1 MTDDYEGMRW
11 LKCDL
16 QVQTPEDNAH
26 WADDDLRLGEPRR
39 PKLDGVPSEA
49 SISTR
54 ARAFLKRCH
63 ELELDALG
71 ITDHNFSQKTD
82 PRDWFL
88 THLVEQNK
96 SVAADQGR
104 NPLIIFPGFE
114 VDIGY
119 HVLCLFP
126 AAKKQ
131 VDIESCNRFLTKLG
145 LSEAERF
152 EKNQPK
158 LLRRGDEG
166 VTLKTLINLVQGE
179 MGGIVIAAHADQASG
194 MLEQAKYREDFSNPE
209 LYCVEVTQNPPSQKY
224 LDILRGRNP
233 SWKRNGFFPAY
244 IMSSDAKSLKVDKDG
259 SPKPNSLGYRHTWIK
274 MSNPSI
280 ESLRQAFLD
289 SESRIKLPENVAE
302 DQHPDQLIK
311 HSYIKSIKVEGVEFL
326 EDQEVHFS
334 PNKNCFIGGRGSG
347 KSTLQEYLRIA
358 LGKDSDGSVDNKT
371 KEKIERIKS
380 TLSDNSKLTIC
391 WVSDAGVED
400 KIIWDGGKLEISG
413 LDQASIASY
422 LRNLPV
428 QFFSQ
433 QQLNQLTETEK
444 SGSGVRQSER
454 LLELIDAF
462 DQDAIAKLRE
472 KEKRV
477 KSDLEV
483 AFSQQRQLEALKSKG
498 SDLRHEYA
506 ELERQWKA
514 RSAIQADATK
524 HQQVKSAES
533 TIEKYTLS
541 FKALESDL
549 EVAIR
554 KFDEEKINVQGE
566 SPFADFFETLEQQ
579 HRQEKEKLLSTITK
593 ALEDYKKNIDGF
605 LSDSDGWTELSEKI
619 STADEIF
626 QSACE
631 NLGLSEED
639 ANQLQDAVHRKNEKQ
654 QEVEV
659 NRQEVDRLSA
669 KSLST
674 VDLISELHGVWLQQ
688 FEQRKAAANKANEL
702 VEQGGKKF
710 LISSVHYQHSEKSFN
725 ELWGADNFRPNG
737 RTRLG
742 KNWPEF
748 GSALH
753 KAFIAQDKFA
763 SPWALLDSLLATERP
778 EESLSVIFDGCEI
791 ELIKHL
797 KDKAKE
803 WELMKVSR
811 VEDVVDLELYRSD
824 GTLAGSIANNSLSDG
839 QRNTAALVLL
849 LAQGEGPLVIDQPED
864 ELDSNFVSKELIPM
878 LRKVKPNRQLIL
890 ATHNANLPVNGD
902 AELVYAFEA
911 RGNVLACGG
920 LDRKEVT
927 HAILEIMEGS
937 KEAFA
942 SRREK
947 YGF

>member
-1 MTDDYEGMRW
+1 MNNSYQGMRW

-16 QVQTPEDNAH
+16 QMQTPADTKH
-26 WADDDLRLGEPRR
+26 WQGEALITGQEQDAAN
-39 PKLDGVPSEA
+39 KYAEACFEAGLDIV
-49 SISTR
+49 
-54 ARAFLKRCH
+54 
-63 ELELDALG
+63 G
-71 ITDHNFSQKTD
+71 ITEHNFLNRDFLPLLENAFSHLKT
-82 PRDWFL
+82 
-88 THLVEQNK
+88 K
-96 SVAADQGR
+96 YGR
-104 NPLIIFPGFE
+104 TITIFPGFE
-114 VDIGY
+114 FEAAGVGRGCHI
-119 HVLCLFP
+119 LCLFEP
-126 AAKKQ
+126 GTALAKL
-131 VDIESCNRFLTKLG
+131 DAILTECGVGFPRVKANEQL
-145 LSEAERF
+145 
-152 EKNQPK
+152 EKSDKN
-158 LLRRGDEG
+158 
-166 VTLKTLINLVQGE
+166 LKEILKIVQQKHS
-179 MGGIVIAAHADQASG
+179 GIVIMPHATSNDGIFDNESISDWLQQDQ
-194 MLEQAKYREDFSNPE
+194 FTNPE
-209 LYCVEVTQNPPSQKY
+209 LLAIEVPRPVHLMTKGYQRLLLSGEDCQPGWRRERP
-224 LDILRGRNP
+224 I
-233 SWKRNGFFPAY
+233 ATV
-244 IMSSDAKSLKVDKDG
+244 MSSDNKMLLVNDNSGRPV
-259 SPKPNSLGYRHTWIK
+259 PNSIGYRYSWIK

-289 SESRIKLPENVAE
+289 PESRIKLPEDVAK
-302 DQHPDQLIK
+302 DQHPDQLVK
-311 HSYIKSIKVEGVEFL
+311 HSFIKSIKVERVEFL
-326 EDQEVHFS
+326 EEQEVHFS

-347 KSTLQEYLRIA
+347 KSTLQEYLRIV

-391 WVSDAGVED
+391 WVSDTGVED
-400 KIIWDGGKLEISG
+400 EIIWNGGELEISG

-472 KEKRV
+472 KEKRI

-483 AFSQQRQLEALKSKG
+483 AFSQQRQIEALKSKG

-533 TIEKYTLS
+533 SIEKYTLS
-541 FKALESDL
+541 FKDLESDL

-566 SPFADFFETLEQQ
+566 SPFADFLETLEQQ
-579 HRQEKEKLLSTITK
+579 HRQEKEKLLSTVTK
-593 ALEDYKKNIDGF
+593 ALEDYKKNIDDF
-605 LSDSDGWTELSEKI
+605 LSSSDGWAELSEKI

-631 NLGLSEED
+631 RLGLSKED
-639 ANQLQDAVHRKNEKQ
+639 ASQLQDAVHRKNEKQ
-654 QEVEV
+654 QEVED
-659 NRQEVDRLSA
+659 NRLEVERLSA

-710 LISSVHYQHSEKSFN
+710 LVSSVHYQHSEKSFN
-725 ELWGADNFRPNG
+725 ELWESDNFRPNG

-742 KNWPEF
+742 RNWPEF
-748 GSALH
+748 GRALH
-753 KAFIAQDKFA
+753 EAFTAQNKFA
-763 SPWALLDSLLATERP
+763 SPWALLDSLLATDEP
-778 EESLSVIFDGCEI
+778 EESLGAIFNGCEI
-791 ELIKHL
+791 ELIEHL

-803 WELMKVSR
+803 WELIKTSR
-811 VEDVVDLELYRSD
+811 VEDVVDLKLYRSD
-824 GTLAGSIANNSLSDG
+824 ETLAGSIANNSLSDG

-911 RGNVLACGG
+911 RGGRGNVLACGG

-927 HAILEIMEGS
+927 NAILDIMEGS